1 MSGDL
6 APRIRIHGAAAALVV
21 LTGLALSGCGGG
33 DQAAAE
39 VAGGTR
45 SGAQSAD
52 SDAAPDEA
60 TSPAA
65 PEPAARPDGS
75 SEQDASEPQ
84 DAPSPAQEETCDWE
98 SPAISAAAEAPDG
111 QTGDLST
118 VLVGAWQ
125 HTHFDTGSGYEAVTK
140 DIRYV
145 FPSTERILYCQ
156 HVPGVTDHAENA
168 VDFVLDGF
176 AIDLPGGAPGYVVSD
191 WDADTMVWINRA
203 DESRY
208 LLQRR

>member
-1 MSGDL
+1 M
-6 APRIRIHGAAAALVV
+6 LVV
-21 LTGLALSGCGGG
+21 LTTLALTGCGEG

-39 VAGGTR
+39 VAGGTS
-45 SGAQSAD
+45 SGAQSVD
-52 SDAAPDEA
+52 SDAEA
-60 TSPAA
+60 TSPAT

-75 SEQDASEPQ
+75 SEQDDDEPQ
-84 DAPSPAQEETCDWE
+84 DAPAPAQEETCDWE
-98 SPAISAAAEAPDG
+98 SPAVSAAAEAPDG
-111 QTGDLST
+111 QAGDLPA

-125 HTHFDTGSGYEAVTK
+125 HTHFDTGSGYEAVTN

-168 VDFVLDGF
+168 VDFVLDGT
-176 AIDLPGGAPGYVVSD
+176 AIDLPGGAPGYVVSE

>member
-6 APRIRIHGAAAALVV
+6 APRIGVRGAAAALVV
-21 LTGLALSGCGGG
+21 LTTLTLTGCGEAGRP
-33 DQAAAE
+33 AAE
-39 VAGGTR
+39 VVDGAPG
-45 SGAQSAD
+45 GAQSVD
-52 SDAAPDEA
+52 SDAVPEEA

-65 PEPAARPDGS
+65 GPDGS
-75 SEQDASEPQ
+75 SEPDDGEPHDALPVT
-84 DAPSPAQEETCDWE
+84 QEETCDWE
-98 SPAISAAAEAPDG
+98 SPAVSAAAEVPDG
-111 QTGDLST
+111 QTGDLPT

-156 HVPGVTDHAENA
+156 HVPGATDHVENA
-168 VDFVLDGF
+168 ADFVLDGT
-176 AIDLPGGAPGYVVSD
+176 AIDLPGAAPGYVVSE